1 MNKKFIGFIIIS
13 LLFLQNCSDKVE
25 YLPDSFFGLSLTKT
39 LSGKDAAEFVNRL
52 HFGNVA
58 AESNEIGFYKAAKG
72 SAIIYVS
79 YYQDSEQAKYNL
91 DLMVE
96 KISPENSVFTGG
108 ESFELNDTR
117 VYRYLG
123 MGQTHFIFFF
133 DNALF
138 WLSGEVRWAE
148 KFLQEY
154 LHFIN

>member
-1 MNKKFIGFIIIS
+1 MNKKIIGFIIIS

-25 YLPDSFFGLSLTKT
+25 YLPDSFFGLSLTEK

-58 AESNEIGFYKAAKG
+58 AKSNEIGFYESNIGRAT
-72 SAIIYVS
+72 IYVS
-79 YYQDSEQAKYNL
+79 FYANSEAAKQNL
-91 DLMVE
+91 DLMIE
-96 KISPENSVFTGG
+96 KISPQNSVFTGG

-117 VYRYLG
+117 VYRYSG

-154 LHFIN
+154 LLYIN